1 MRFYGLYLLNLQ
13 KQIHIFIVLFK
24 SSSFMKVIDSLIKLF
39 SVGSDKL
46 DSKNDNFKKATIFN
60 YYSTITS
67 ILLLIFSVIN
77 ITRGSYLNFFILASL
92 FIILLINHILFSK
105 NISLD
110 PASAVYTF
118 TLSAFLLWL
127 LFAGNIYNQGILVF
141 GFYPMLIITLLGCKK
156 GNIASLIF
164 FPTTIIGLILPY
176 FFETDYSFTTSNIIL
191 YALIFIASLIFTN
204 FYIQLIEQKQTE
216 LKAETSDAKKETLAK
231 EEFISKISHQIR
243 TPLNNIV
250 VVTNIVNNSDLDE
263 KQRDLIDTIQASTN
277 NLVNVVNNIA
287 ELSNVDILQSKD
299 YNQNFNL
306 ETTITNTINL
316 FADANANDISFP
328 VNIQDEINYQLF
340 GDPVKIKQIFLNLIE
355 NIIKNSKSGKKTIQ
369 LNVFHQNEQEDA
381 VDIIFDIS
389 THDFVHIPE
398 ITKILNT
405 EKSKKEKNA
414 AIIKLLDLNIANRI
428 IESIGGTID
437 IELTSDLFKFEFI
450 IRFKKGKLISEE
462 TKTQKEPAIPEIKS
476 DSKIKLS
483 DANVLLVED
492 NLINQKIVLLSLK
505 KAVKNVDV
513 ANNGKEAL
521 DKFGSVKYDAILMDI
536 QMPIMNGIVTT
547 KKIRNIEKSTNTHTP
562 IIAITA
568 NALLGDKEEC
578 LAAGM
583 DDYISK
589 PFQIDTLIKKIEQQL
604 D

>member
-1 MRFYGLYLLNLQ
+1 MN
-13 KQIHIFIVLFK
+13 FIDK
-24 SSSFMKVIDSLIKLF
+24 LIKLCRV
-39 SVGSDKL
+39 SSDKI
-46 DSKNDNFKKATIFN
+46 DPKNENYQQATIFN
-60 YYSTITS
+60 YYSSITI
-67 ILLLIFSVIN
+67 ILLLIFSVIT
-77 ITRGSYLNFFILASL
+77 ITKGSYLNFFILGTL
-92 FIILLINHILFSK
+92 FIVLLINHFLFNK
-105 NISLD
+105 HANLK
-110 PASAVYTF
+110 PVSAVFTF
-118 TLSAFLLWL
+118 ALSIFLLWL
-127 LFAGNIYNQGILVF
+127 LFAGDIFNQGILVF
-141 GFYPMLIITLLGCKK
+141 GFYPIIIITLLKHK
-156 GNIASLIF
+156 NGNLASLIF
-164 FPTTIIGLILPY
+164 FPISIIGLILPY
-176 FFETDYSFTTSNIIL
+176 FINTEYSFTVTNIIL
-191 YALIFIASLIFTN
+191 YALIFLASLLFVN
-204 FYIQLIEQKQTE
+204 FYEKLIVLKQEQ
-216 LKAETSDAKKETLAK
+216 LKAEINEAKKEAQSK

-306 ETTITNTINL
+306 ETTISNTINL

-328 VNIQDEINYQLF
+328 THISDKLNYQLY

-355 NIIKNSKSGKKTIQ
+355 NILKNSKSGKKTIS
-369 LNVFHQNEQEDA
+369 LNVFCENEQSDSI
-381 VDIIFDIS
+381 DIIFSIS
-389 THDFVHIPE
+389 TNDFVHIPE
-398 ITKILNT
+398 LTKIHNIA
-405 EKSKKEKNA
+405 KSKKDRNA
-414 AIIKLLDLNIANRI
+414 AFIKLLDLNIANRI

-437 IELTSDLFKFEFI
+437 IEFTSDLFKVEFI
-450 IRFKKGKLISEE
+450 INFKKGDSLADESKAE
-462 TKTQKEPAIPEIKS
+462 KESAIPEIKS
-476 DSKIKLS
+476 EAAIKLS

-521 DKFGSVKYDAILMDI
+521 DKFGSVKYDVILMDI

-547 KKIRNIEKSTNTHTP
+547 KKIRNIEKSTNSHTP

-578 LAAGM
+578 IAAGM
-583 DDYISK
+583 DDYLSK

-604 D
+604 E